1 MSAKLPVMRT
11 SSLYAPVL
19 WIPTLVENNP
29 CCSDDSSRTTPSPS
43 SFSSCIDAVA
53 ETPFVRHLV
62 SFRLSFSLIS
72 SFPSSLVTSRRY
84 IQQHRDQLLS
94 THGSFLTRHQSI
106 ADKDLASKAP
116 TGMHQVVS
124 ALPAADLFRT
134 KVHEGLGTSEK
145 DPYDRTLPNME
156 SIPPATTVLYSTSIQ
171 APNEEEKEQLER
183 RWHHLRVW
191 WDGDYPRM
199 PLFLEKQK
207 LSNVPLVSSTVDE
220 MLLEFRDTVLPSLSP
235 HPEEVAK
242 LQEWWASAQETYKR
256 CGLQFVL
263 NKSCFIRE
271 LQRTHDHVMR
281 SVSDSTGKEQFS
293 VALEVLRRKAMAE
306 HNAILLDYYHPIAHR
321 ETGLPRPTA
330 NEMWELFLTN
340 VQAHKSK
347 IFVKTTDGPLWYA
360 WEALLVEQHLRP
372 PSMTAPVALLFA
384 LVTLQLKA
392 QQASASTAGGE
403 GSFSSTPC
411 VNDGHTNES
420 TMPHV
425 EKDKDASFGDVAE
438 FSNSTFS
445 PTVCMRRYHRYVSI
459 LTRRRFVLEA
469 LMKLFLSTP
478 VEVDVLA
485 KKFHSEG
492 ELETARD
499 LSLCAAML
507 TNTELLHAEAASV
520 VAPFSSTS
528 EVKSVF
534 ASIYAGKDEEAKN
547 HLCTTLGISPS
558 NSTGTGN
565 SSNSSSNSSN
575 FKRRQINWDE
585 VMEKADWKNQ
595 WKSLVTA
602 LLIHPPFLHTVH
614 TYIKNAIGAKGVERE
629 LFHPNVAEQ
638 LDRIKQARIVREA
651 SCKRST
657 DALILK
663 LSSYEWVD
671 RTLRFLLEMES
682 SAASTSRNAALW
694 KDRQNILEPEAM
706 AAEHE
711 EASKRS
717 RDTPVTAQA
726 LASVFEA
733 IQLRHPQWVKSG
745 VLPSLSFPMEENNES
760 HPTRSSS
767 DGTTQASDATKV
779 VQYFLADPFA
789 GLRVLTRI
797 FIRLAYV
804 PQAGAAMIAQ
814 RTRRR
819 IGPVGLKPT
828 EFNIPA
834 ECGIV
839 EQFDNLLYKR
849 YDWQGWYQRMV
860 DIHNRN
866 VSLRCR
872 LDDLRKLDAYGNPFV
887 DLQTER
893 RLRILCGERVGMSVL
908 KLDSDKYE
916 DQKDNITYGVTKL
929 SEILA
934 ESRKAQLGMEYWPT
948 VEVKVRRPSGQSQAY
963 YSVLDEERIEKESKS
978 LYESYK
984 EQKKRSLF
992 VTPMNLWLK
1001 TKGTQSHKKTDL
1013 TDEKGYSVASLHASL
1028 NEEDSDS
1035 TPS

>member
-1 MSAKLPVMRT
+1 MKSSAVRKPITMSAKFPVMRT
-11 SSLYAPVL
+11 P
-19 WIPTLVENNP
+19 
-29 CCSDDSSRTTPSPS
+29 
-43 SFSSCIDAVA
+43 SFSPI
-53 ETPFVRHLV
+53 P
-62 SFRLSFSLIS
+62 
-72 SFPSSLVTSRRY
+72 SFPSSLTTSRRY
-84 IQQHRDQLLS
+84 IQQHRDQVLS

-116 TGMHQVVS
+116 TGTHQVVG
-124 ALPAADLFRT
+124 ALPAADLFRS

-156 SIPPATTVLYSTSIQ
+156 SIPPATTVLYSSSIQ
-171 APNEEEKEQLER
+171 APNQEEKEHLER
-183 RWHHLRVW
+183 RWHLLRVW
-191 WDGDYPRM
+191 WDADYPRM

-207 LSNVPLVSSTVDE
+207 LSNVPPISSTVEE
-220 MLLEFRDTVLPSLSP
+220 MLLEFRDTVLPSLSSN
-235 HPEEVAK
+235 PEEVTK

-256 CGLQFVL
+256 CGSQFVL
-263 NKSCFIRE
+263 NKSRFMKE
-271 LQRTHDHVMR
+271 LQHTHDHVMR
-281 SVSDSTGKEQFS
+281 SISDSSGKEQFS
-293 VALEVLRRKAMAE
+293 VALEVLRRKSMAE
-306 HNAILLDYYHPIAHR
+306 HNAALRHYYHCVAHR
-321 ETGLPRPTA
+321 ENGLPRQTA
-330 NEMWELFLTN
+330 NEMWEIFLTN
-340 VQAHKSK
+340 MQEHQTK
-347 IFVKTTDGPLWYA
+347 IFVKTTDGPLWFA
-360 WEALLVEQHLRP
+360 WEALLVEPHLRP

-384 LVTLQLKA
+384 LVTLQLKQRA
-392 QQASASTAGGE
+392 AASAAGEILSSSTAYDSDGTKNRKMRHPE
-403 GSFSSTPC
+403 KEMDLSLGSTA
-411 VNDGHTNES
+411 VI
-420 TMPHV
+420 
-425 EKDKDASFGDVAE
+425 
-438 FSNSTFS
+438 SNSATS
-445 PTVCMRRYHRYVSI
+445 PAALMRRYHRYVSI
-459 LTRRRFVLEA
+459 ITRRRFVLEA
-469 LMKLFLSTP
+469 LMKMFLTTP

-485 KKFHSEG
+485 AKFRSEG

-507 TNTELLHAEAASV
+507 TNTDLLHAEAASV

-534 ASIYAGKDEEAKN
+534 ASIYGGKDEGAKK

-558 NSTGTGN
+558 STTGTG
-565 SSNSSSNSSN
+565 SSSGNTSH
-575 FKRRQINWDE
+575 KRRQINWDE
-585 VMEKADWKNQ
+585 VMETVDWKNQ
-595 WKSLVTA
+595 WKSLVIA
-602 LLIHPPFLHTVH
+602 LLIHPPFLQTVH
-614 TYIKNAIGAKGVERE
+614 TYVKNAIGAKGVERE

-638 LDRIKQARIVREA
+638 LDRIKQARAAREE
-651 SCKRST
+651 SSKRST

-682 SAASTSRNAALW
+682 SASTSRYAALS
-694 KDRQNILEPEAM
+694 KERQNILEPEAV
-706 AAEHE
+706 AAEQE
-711 EASKRS
+711 EALKRS
-717 RDTPVTAQA
+717 LDTPVSAEA
-726 LASVFEA
+726 LAATFEA
-733 IQLRHPQWVKSG
+733 VQLRHPQWVKSG
-745 VLPSLSFPMEENNES
+745 VLPSLFGSMEDTNKNPSANDHEES
-760 HPTRSSS
+760 NPHRGSRGSMDEQNSS
-767 DGTTQASDATKV
+767 KV
-779 VQYFLADPFA
+779 LKYFMADPFA

-963 YSVLDEERIEKESKS
+963 YSVLDDDRIEKESKT

-1001 TKGTQSHKKTDL
+1001 TKGTQTHAKTDL
-1013 TDEKGYSVASLHASL
+1013 TDEEGYSVASLHASM
-1028 NEEDSDS
+1028 NEDDSDS